1 MPGAAKHACALA
13 PVPGSARIR
22 LLRLSSSSPRTSPRF
37 AQCCSLQP
45 ECSLKHSARTNRRAL
60 ARAGLS
66 LVIARKGHDASA
78 ETLLR
83 VQPRAAHK
91 LSYCHLHS
99 AERLRA
105 VREVHLPSFA
115 STECDKKCCAGS
127 RSGPPPPSPRR
138 RARRRDS
145 RRCTL
150 KRKPRRGRRCG
161 RGRATLY

>member
-1 MPGAAKHACALA
+1 MQGVLCRSYAFSCSLPALLAAAFSLEQAARCS
-13 PVPGSARIR
+13 SARVQALQKR
-22 LLRLSSSSPRTSPRF
+22 RERWLLCPVLHVDDDSAKRLSSSSPRTSPRF

-115 STECDKKCCAGS
+115 STECDKK
-127 RSGPPPPSPRR
+127 
-138 RARRRDS
+138 
-145 RRCTL
+145 
-150 KRKPRRGRRCG
+150 
-161 RGRATLY
+161 